1 MFDATVSFHDVLFML
16 RGAGTTLL
24 LTFWAVLGGTVL
36 GFGLGLL
43 RASFQGWPSA
53 VLGAIL
59 DVFRSVPL
67 LIQIILANAFAP
79 IIGLDLEGF
88 TVACIVLAVY
98 GAAYCT
104 EIVRA
109 GVLAVPQTTRRAARS
124 LGMTWWDDLRTIVV
138 PMAARVALPG
148 WIGLALGLMKDSALV
163 LWIGIIELLR
173 SSQIVVTR
181 TQQPLLVLAIA
192 GAIYF
197 LMSFPISRLGAW
209 FERRWED
216 Q

>member
-1 MFDATVSFHDVLFML
+1 MFNDTVSSHDIIFML
-16 RGAGTTLL
+16 RGAGVTLT
-24 LTFWAVLGGTVL
+24 LTFWSVFGGTAL
-36 GFGLGLL
+36 GAGFGLL
-43 RASFQGWPSA
+43 RASAPGWPSA
-53 VLGAIL
+53 VLGAFL

-79 IIGLDLEGF
+79 IIGLDISAF
-88 TVACIVLAVY
+88 AVACVVLAVY

-109 GVLAVPQTTRRAARS
+109 SVLAVPQATRRAARS
-124 LGMTWWDDLRTIVV
+124 LGMSWWDDLAAIVF
-138 PMAARVALPG
+138 PIALRVGLPA
-148 WIGLALGLMKDSALV
+148 WIGLALGLMKDSSLV
-163 LWIGIIELLR
+163 LWIGVIELLR

-197 LMSFPISRLGAW
+197 AISFPIARAGSWL
-209 FERRWED
+209 ERRWQD